1 MLPVH
6 YDVVGQAL
14 LATLEAGLGA
24 EWTAQVKAAWIAVY
38 GVIST
43 TMIGDNYPPAAAP
56 AKSKNVHLAREE
68 AKAAALAALLKEGE
82 VEGDQWN
89 WGTGRIADEGLDRIH
104 SEANVAVLNNAHG
117 DGGAFV
123 GGEWVPLMSKTRW
136 HRLQPAGAPELH
148 LASEL
153 TPACPKPRPASA
165 SLGQSAAWAA
175 LAGDTIPA
183 LVLDTGGHRGCCVAV
198 LDQGRIQ
205 QPRRLRRVPALP
217 LPPHGRQARRLLRCD
232 HHWRGLH
239 RLGDREGALQDERVR
254 ADDRGGR

>member
-1 MLPVH
+1 MPYGVLPVH

-14 LATLEAGLGA
+14 LATLEGGLGA

-43 TMIGDNYPPAAAP
+43 TMIGDNYPPAPAAAP

-123 GGEWVPLMSKTRW
+123 GGEWVGRHVEDKVA
-136 HRLQPAGAPELH
+136 Q
-148 LASEL
+148 
-153 TPACPKPRPASA
+153 ASA
-165 SLGQSAAWAA
+165 GWRS
-175 LAGDTIPA
+175 
-183 LVLDTGGHRGCCVAV
+183 GGFT
-198 LDQGRIQ
+198 
-205 QPRRLRRVPALP
+205 
-217 LPPHGRQARRLLRCD
+217 
-232 HHWRGLH
+232 
-239 RLGDREGALQDERVR
+239 
-254 ADDRGGR
+254 